1 MQKRKNKGMSYRQLN
16 LRITL
21 LGALFGHAVPQN
33 KEFSEHSNEPIPEDI
48 RGNKKEGDEY
58 ATIGDV
64 LKQGGAAKVMLIAAA
79 LLLLAVALVYGI
91 FMWGSIFG
99 FIS

>member
-1 MQKRKNKGMSYRQLN
+1 MSYRQLN

-33 KEFSEHSNEPIPEDI
+33 KEFSEHGNEPIPEDI

-64 LKQGGAAKVMLIAAA
+64 LKKGGVAKAVLIAAIG
-79 LLLLAVALVYGI
+79 LMLAVGIAYGI
-91 FMWGSIFG
+91 FMWGGIFAG
-99 FIS
+99 FLSHN